1 MTRAQVVQYHS
12 MFLRSLMECFTI
24 NNWNEVESWLFKKL
38 ATELIKEEGKFFAL
52 KRGKIL

>member
-1 MTRAQVVQYHS
+1 
-12 MFLRSLMECFTI
+12 MECFTI